1 MQLRQ
6 AEQDQREATAAA
18 DRMQKELAA
27 AAQTRRAIDAS
38 FQRLD
43 KARERTHA
51 ALSVSRPES
60 HTGATSPS
68 PLPAISA
75 ASLLGH
81 SAGFGGAGSPRSA
94 RSALSAS
101 AAAPRASSLGPVGA
115 RGFSAEQGRAGAG
128 VLAGQARGL
137 GFVHSDAGALSRE
150 LSRRESGWRER
161 VVGRGEGVRWKH
173 SLQTTGQGADDR
185 DTAARQSPSFRQSPT
200 LPGAA
205 AGQQTP
211 FAERLLSSLQRQ

>member
-6 AEQDQREATAAA
+6 AEEDQREAAAAA

-60 HTGATSPS
+60 HTGAATPS
-68 PLPAISA
+68 PIPATSA
-75 ASLLGH
+75 AAVLCHGS
-81 SAGFGGAGSPRSA
+81 GFGGANSPRSA
-94 RSALSAS
+94 LSTS
-101 AAAPRASSLGPVGA
+101 AAGPRASSLGPVGTRE
-115 RGFSAEQGRAGAG
+115 RGCPGGHS
-128 VLAGQARGL
+128 RGP
-137 GFVHSDAGALSRE
+137 GFVQSDAGALSRE

-173 SLQTTGQGADDR
+173 SLQGAGQSGSREQADSG
-185 DTAARQSPSFRQSPT
+185 ARQSPN
-200 LPGAA
+200 LLGAS
-205 AGQQTP
+205 AGQTS
-211 FAERLLSSLQRQ
+211 FAERMLFSMQTQ